1 MASLPR
7 ILVVNPGSSSLK
19 LSLLDEDDAE
29 LAASDIDTADGGVD
43 EGALGAFL
51 DGPGREHDAAGVRV
65 VHGGRDFR
73 TATRAD
79 GAVVAALDRI
89 SDLAPLHNPPAV
101 HALRL
106 LLARRPERPVVAC
119 FDTAFHARM
128 PEAAA
133 LYAVPWEW
141 IERDGVRRYGFHG
154 LSHAYATRRA
164 AEELGRPVEE
174 LQLVTCHLGAGAS
187 LAAVS
192 GGVSVDTTMGFTP
205 MEGLVMATRAG
216 SVDPGAVLWVQ
227 RTHGIAVAEMERVLD
242 RESGLRGLS
251 GGSGDMREVLRAADG
266 GDERAQLAVDVY
278 VHRLRRSIGAMAA
291 ALPRIDALV
300 FTGGVGEN
308 AALIRERACAGLGVV
323 GAQARVLVVHAR
335 EDAQIAHEVRG
346 LLAGARP

>member
-1 MASLPR
+1 MPPLPR

-19 LSLLDEDDAE
+19 LSLLGAGDAE
-29 LAASDIDTADGGVD
+29 LAAAEIDSGDGGVD

-51 DGPGREHDAAGVRV
+51 DGPGGSYDAAGVRV

-73 TATRAD
+73 AATRVD
-79 GAVVAALDRI
+79 QPVVAALDRI

-106 LLARRPERPVVAC
+106 LLARDSERPVVAC

-128 PEAAA
+128 PEAAS

-164 AEELGRPVEE
+164 AAELGRPVDE
-174 LQLVTCHLGAGAS
+174 LQLITCHLGAGAS

-192 GGVSVDTTMGFTP
+192 DGVSVDTTMGFTP

-216 SVDPGAVLWVQ
+216 SVDAGAVLWMQ
-227 RTHGIAVAEMERVLD
+227 RRHGISAAGMERLLD
-242 RESGLRGLS
+242 RESGMRGLS
-251 GGSGDMREVLRAADG
+251 GISGDMRAVLSAADD
-266 GDERAQLAVDVY
+266 GDGRAQLAVDVY
-278 VHRLRRSIGAMAA
+278 VHRLRRCIGAMAA
-291 ALPRIDALV
+291 SLPRVDALV

-308 AALIRERACAGLGVV
+308 AAVIRERAVAGLGVLP
-323 GAQARVLVVHAR
+323 ADTRVLVVHAR
-335 EDAQIAHEVRG
+335 EDLQIAHEVRA
-346 LLAGARP
+346 LLAP